1 VAFSPRR
8 IGEATTALII
18 IVRSGAAAPELDG
31 ARPARRFRAAVP
43 VGSLDGGG
51 VAVGSG
57 ARGEAARASWLP
69 RTYPRMTP
77 RRPDVAA
84 SANAG
89 MPDEADAFGARR
101 GGRVRDARR

>member
-1 VAFSPRR
+1 VTFSPRR
-8 IGEATTALII
+8 IGEATTALIV
-18 IVRSGAAAPELDG
+18 IVCSGAAPELDG

-51 VAVGSG
+51 VVVGSV